1 MKLLKKIF
9 LVLLLVFVI
18 MQFFRP
24 DKNIAQGDHSADF
37 IVETNPSNEVRAM
50 LKQSCFDCHSNNT
63 VYPWYNNVAPI
74 SYWLANHIRHGKEEL
89 NFSEWNAYDTKGKD
103 HKLEE
108 VIEMV
113 EEGEMPLNEY
123 TWTHREA
130 KLSPEQRNAIT
141 EWAKKTRL
149 IYEADLQQE

>member
-24 DKNIAQGDHSADF
+24 DKNIAQGEHSADF
-37 IVETNPSNEVRAM
+37 IVETNPSNEVRAV

-89 NFSEWNAYDTKGKD
+89 NFSEWNTYDTKGKD

-130 KLSPEQRNAIT
+130 KLSPEQRNAIV